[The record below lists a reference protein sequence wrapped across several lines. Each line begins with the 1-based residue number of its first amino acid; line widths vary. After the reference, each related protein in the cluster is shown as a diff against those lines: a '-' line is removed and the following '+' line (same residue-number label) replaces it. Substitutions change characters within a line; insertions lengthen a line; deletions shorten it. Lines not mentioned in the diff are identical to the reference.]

1 MKALG
6 FSLACL
12 ARSCSP
18 PASESAFRIIARK
31 SALSLLGVPA
41 TRPPVLRPLA
51 ILLPSTWPFYTFRP
65 VDACAP
71 RLPVCPEHDGGA
83 ERLHIV
89 SHRRCRSGCVF
100 AGGRRLCVIAGP
112 TAINAVLA

>member
-6 FSLACL
+6 FSLACR
-12 ARSCSP
+12 ARYCSP

-51 ILLPSTWPFYTFRP
+51 ILLPSSR
-65 VDACAP
+65 
-71 RLPVCPEHDGGA
+71 GA
-83 ERLHIV
+83 IGSSLFGMGSNDLSLE
-89 SHRRCRSGCVF
+89 
-100 AGGRRLCVIAGP
+100 A
-112 TAINAVLA
+112 